1 MLVLVCLARGIRSSG
16 KVELRVEARF
26 ILFPPYT
33 IPFFKVVYFTATAPY
48 LILLT
53 LLVMSVTLPGAANG
67 IHYLLVPT
75 TGTWSKLADFQVVD

>member
-1 MLVLVCLARGIRSSG
+1 MARGIRSSG

-26 ILFPPYT
+26 ILPPSYT
-33 IPFFKVVYFTATAPY
+33 ILFLKVVYFTATVPY

-75 TGTWSKLADFQVVD
+75 AGTWSKLMDFQVVD

>member
-1 MLVLVCLARGIRSSG
+1 MARGIRSSG
-16 KVELRVEARF
+16 KVELKRVEARS
-26 ILFPPYT
+26 ILLPPYT
-33 IPFFKVVYFTATAPY
+33 ILFLKVVYFTATVPY

-75 TGTWSKLADFQVVD
+75 AGTWSKLADFQVVD

>member
-1 MLVLVCLARGIRSSG
+1 MVPSCT
-16 KVELRVEARF
+16 
-26 ILFPPYT
+26 ILFL
-33 IPFFKVVYFTATAPY
+33 KVVYFTATVPY

-75 TGTWSKLADFQVVD
+75 AGTWSKLADFQVVD